1 MPLENQGALFV
12 HRASWLEHVNII
24 ISGERSLEPEDRLL
38 GFFVSFVIVKNP
50 ANQKTTKQPTEK

>member
-24 ISGERSLEPEDRLL
+24 TSGERSLEPEDRLL
-38 GFFVSFVIVKNP
+38 GVLFLLLLLKTQQTKKQPN
-50 ANQKTTKQPTEK
+50 NQK